1 MKVLICG
8 GSGFIGR
15 NLSRYLLDQGCRV
28 VVFDR
33 NKSGIISP
41 LLESY
46 EADLLKPERF
56 DKKWFEGVNAVIN
69 LSGKDIFT
77 FWSNKNRELIWES
90 RVTVNKNLIDFMGGL
105 EQKPQVFISAS
116 AVGYYG
122 NKGEK
127 EVLEH
132 EPRGDGFLADVC
144 EAWEAEARRAES
156 LGMRSIQIRTAP
168 VLLKSGGIMLQLLK
182 SMRFGVTFVFGSGRQ
197 WFPWIHMRDLLRIY
211 HAAVT
216 DKTLSGPVNAC
227 SPNPMRFQDFL
238 SHLTHFQKA
247 IILPFP
253 IFLLKLFLQ
262 ETADVVLF
270 SQRMIPGKLMTTGF
284 QFSFPALEDALKDIF
299 SADKEPLKNSVSG

>member
-15 NLSRYLLDQGCRV
+15 NLSRYLLDQGCRIV
-28 VVFDR
+28 VLDR
-33 NKSGIISP
+33 NKSAIHSP
-41 LLESY
+41 QLESF
-46 EADLLKPERF
+46 EGDLLKPEQF
-56 DKKWFEGVNAVIN
+56 DAKWFEGVDAVIN

-77 FWSNKNRELIWES
+77 FWSKKNREMIWES
-90 RVTVNKNLIDFMGGL
+90 RVTVNKNLIDFMGKL
-105 EQKPQVFISAS
+105 EQKPGIFISAS

-127 EVLEH
+127 EVLES
-132 EPRGDGFLADVC
+132 EPRGEGFLADVC
-144 EAWEAEARRAES
+144 EAWEAEARKAEA
-156 LGMRSIQIRTAP
+156 LEMRSVQVRTAP

-182 SMRFGVTFVFGSGRQ
+182 SMRFGFAFVFGSGRQ
-197 WFPWIHMRDLLRIY
+197 WFPWIHMKDLLRIY
-211 HAAVT
+211 YAAVT

-227 SPNPMRFQDFL
+227 SPNPVRFRDFL
-238 SHLTHFQKA
+238 SHLTKFQKA

-270 SQRMIPGKLMTTGF
+270 SQRMMPGKLMKTGF
-284 QFSFPALEDALKDIF
+284 QFSLPELETALNDIF
-299 SADKEPLKNSVSG
+299 TASK